1 MTEEF
6 TTINIKP
13 SRSAPLRF
21 KGKLIAQT
29 EWTTGRGDQMR
40 FEIWETEGGALI
52 AVRDGDDGDGN
63 GYTDAIVVEP
73 IYKAEQPMEVQA
85 SGEDGSRIVRLGP
98 TYPVL
103 DEAAMRFTVLGF
115 FEWHDRARSMVRKQL
130 KWSLLRRV
138 A

>member
-1 MTEEF
+1 MTTEYEI
-6 TTINIKP
+6 INIKP

-21 KGKLIAQT
+21 RGKLIAQT

-40 FEIWETEGGALI
+40 FEIWLTEGGALI

-73 IYKAEQPMEVQA
+73 VDP
-85 SGEDGSRIVRLGP
+85 SP
-98 TYPVL
+98 T
-103 DEAAMRFTVLGF
+103 DEPGMPPFAMRNAVMDFLS
-115 FEWHDRARSMVRKQL
+115 WHDRARRMVRQQL
-130 KWSLLRRV
+130 RWSLLRRV